1 MQHVLLWLSDGRR
14 AISFFIAEKG
24 EYLVQL
30 IGRHFSEYG
39 MVARIAIDEARR
51 IIIYLHV

>member
-51 IIIYLHV
+51 IIIYLHF